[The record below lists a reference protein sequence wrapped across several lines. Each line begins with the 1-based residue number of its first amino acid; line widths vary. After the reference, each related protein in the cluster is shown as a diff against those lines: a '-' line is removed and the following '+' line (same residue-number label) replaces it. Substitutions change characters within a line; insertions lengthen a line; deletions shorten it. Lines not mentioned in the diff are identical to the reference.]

1 MNSQSKLAVSQEL
14 ILAARQGLIPV
25 RQRAWLG
32 GFGNMLRKELGQ
44 WWGTR
49 TWWVQTLIWVL
60 ILNGISTIVAL
71 TEGLPP
77 AELLQEVVQTF
88 LPMSVGAVGMG
99 TVIAAQG
106 LIVGEKQL
114 GTAAWVMSKPASRSA
129 FILAKVVANALGFW
143 VTAIIIPSIIF
154 VITVRTV
161 VPVTLDLAPFLVG
174 VGISALSQLFYLTL
188 TIMLGT
194 FFNSRGPIAG
204 IGIGFVMTGLLL
216 KGFIPMQVMIAT
228 PWPLP
233 DVAGGLAL
241 GMELP
246 SIWPVPVIATAFWIV
261 IMMVAALWRF
271 GREEF

>member
-1 MNSQSKLAVSQEL
+1 MTTESKSVVSQDL
-14 ILAARQGLIPV
+14 ILVVRKGLVPVHESAR
-25 RQRAWLG
+25 LG
-32 GFGNMLRKELGQ
+32 GFGNMFRKELGQ

-60 ILNGISTIVAL
+60 ILNGISTIVMLNPFSPGEA
-71 TEGLPP
+71 
-77 AELLQEVVQTF
+77 LQEVVQTF
-88 LPMSVGAVGMG
+88 LPMSVGAVGIG

-129 FILAKVVANALGFW
+129 FILAKIVANAVGFW

-154 VITVRTV
+154 MITVRML
-161 VPVTLDLAPFLVG
+161 VPEPLDLAPFLAG
-174 VGISALSQLFYLTL
+174 VGLAALSQLFYLTL
-188 TIMLGT
+188 TIMLGA
-194 FFNSRGPIAG
+194 FYNSRGPIAG

-216 KGFIPMQVMIAT
+216 KGFIPMQVLIAT

-241 GMELP
+241 GAELP
-246 SIWPVPVIATAFWIV
+246 SIWPVPIITTAFWIV
-261 IMMVAALWRF
+261 VMTVVALWRF
-271 GREEF
+271 EREEF

>member
-1 MNSQSKLAVSQEL
+1 MNSQSKLAVSQDL

-161 VPVTLDLAPFLVG
+161 VPVPLDLAPFLVG

-216 KGFIPMQVMIAT
+216 KSFIPMQVMIAT

-246 SIWPVPVIATAFWIV
+246 SIWPVPVIATAVWV
-261 IMMVAALWRF
+261 IIMIAAALWRF
-271 GREEF
+271 EREEF

>member
-1 MNSQSKLAVSQEL
+1 MTTESKSVVNQEL
-14 ILAARQGLIPV
+14 ILAAREGLVPV
-25 RQRAWLG
+25 RESARLG
-32 GFGNMLRKELGQ
+32 GFGNMFRKELGQ

-161 VPVTLDLAPFLVG
+161 VPVPLDLAPFLVG

-246 SIWPVPVIATAFWIV
+246 SIWPVPVIATAVWII
-261 IMMVAALWRF
+261 IMIAAALWRF